1 VARLNS
7 MPTVPDDVMVEGASN
22 TWSCLGTAAARTEH
36 PTPPGSGTGDA
47 VKMVS
52 PMQSPTGYV
61 RANVTGRT
69 VAEIM
74 RLPTK
79 LSEDAS
85 LAAAAELFAGGRVR
99 QAVVVTKENKPV
111 GVLTPAHVLRLAK
124 ECSCDQLGNVTAF
137 EAATSGGAFLSDTT
151 SIREAAERFATDDR
165 DALVVVSRDGTLA
178 GILMACDLPLV
189 ITWV

>member
-7 MPTVPDDVMVEGASN
+7 MPTVPDDVMVDSASN
-22 TWSCLGTAAARTEH
+22 TWSCPGIVAARTEH
-36 PTPPGSGTGDA
+36 SEPP
-47 VKMVS
+47 
-52 PMQSPTGYV
+52 GYV

-85 LAAAAELFAGGRVR
+85 LAAAAELFASGRVR
-99 QAVVVTKENKPV
+99 QAVVVTKENKPI
-111 GVLTPAHVLRLAK
+111 GVLTPAHVLKLVN
-124 ECSCDQLGNVTAF
+124 EYSCDQLGNVTAF

-151 SIREAAERFATDDR
+151 SIRDAAERFATDDR
-165 DALVVVSRDGTLA
+165 DALVVVSRDGALA